1 MIDFVKSGG
10 LDDAQL
16 VLDIEEKAERK
27 EREAK
32 EGAAS

>member
-1 MIDFVKSGG
+1 MDELKPTGQTNEVIT
-10 LDDAQL
+10 
-16 VLDIEEKAERK
+16 DIEEKAERK